1 MSWRRRSLRKLQKS
15 TVSRKSEGL
24 ATYGLAKTIDL
35 SCLKEKELI
44 QIAVGVHQVQFHFDA
59 DICISVENTFFHY
72 WKEESWR
79 WNSGDV
85 LGASSVLALI
95 GNKVTDISV
104 SSPDTLWL
112 DFSNEHRL
120 AILDDSRQYESFTIT
135 WPGTTIVV

>member
-1 MSWRRRSLRKLQKS
+1 M
-15 TVSRKSEGL
+15 
-24 ATYGLAKTIDL
+24 YGLAKTIDL
-35 SCLKEKELI
+35 SYLKEKELI
-44 QIAVGVHQVQFHFDA
+44 QIAVEV
-59 DICISVENTFFHY
+59 DIRISVENTFFHY

-135 WPGTTIVV
+135 GPGTTIVV